1 MHHLVKYRYVHR
13 DVDRH
18 GNTRIYFRRAMGQP
32 KFRLPGEP
40 GSPEFNAR
48 YEALLRG
55 EADLKPSV
63 AASERAAAGTT
74 PVRRLIGAS
83 AWTCQCGRRKTQWPS
98 TCKPSC
104 ACPMPLPA
112 INA

>member
-63 AASERAAAGTT
+63 AASEPQPAPHWFGALSVLRRGLVNAAVAKRNGRQHASLRAPA
-74 PVRRLIGAS
+74 
-83 AWTCQCGRRKTQWPS
+83 QCR
-98 TCKPSC
+98 
-104 ACPMPLPA
+104 CPR
-112 INA
+112 